1 MSNLN
6 FELINSSIE
15 RVYNGQSNF
24 MNTFDVIDEK
34 KKEEIKKRFPLL
46 KPFKHPH
53 FISGKDCDTVPV
65 YFYLVI
71 LGDEVIKFCKQ
82 CMTNRN
88 SSNRGYT
95 EVKEYYKYVR
105 YLWEYPYTRWY
116 ENPEYGYGFSPEDVE
131 VLRNQVIELEQIYN
145 IDSETNSFW
154 TTNERTLFGY
164 FGEMKHNLNY
174 IIKKMRDNIKSR

>member
-15 RVYNGQSNF
+15 RYWENKF
-24 MNTFDVIDEK
+24 MQTFDVTDEK

-53 FISGKDCDTVPV
+53 FITGKDCDTVPV

-88 SSNRGYT
+88 FSNRGYT

-105 YLWEYPYTRWY
+105 YLWDFSYLKWY
-116 ENPEYGYGFSPEDVE
+116 KNPEYGFSPEDVE
-131 VLRNQVIELEQIYN
+131 VLRNQVIELERIYD
-145 IDSETNSFW
+145 IDNETNSFW

-164 FGEMKHNLNY
+164 LGEMKHNLTY
-174 IIKKMRDNIKSR
+174 IIKEMCDNLKSR

>member
-6 FELINSSIE
+6 FELINSIIE
-15 RVYNGQSNF
+15 RAYNEESNF
-24 MNTFDVIDEK
+24 MITFDVTDEK

-82 CMTNRN
+82 CMSKDNC
-88 SSNRGYT
+88 SNNKGYT
-95 EVKEYYKYVR
+95 EVKDYYKFLK
-105 YLWEYPYTRWY
+105 YLWEYPYSRWY
-116 ENPEYGYGFSPEDVE
+116 ENPEYGFSPEDVE

-154 TTNERTLFGY
+154 TSNERTLFGY

-174 IIKKMRDNIKSR
+174 IIKEMRDNIKSR